1 MKRNSKKKSN
11 EADDMTPRQMKARF
25 DAIVLLLS
33 SLKFSEGNEEF
44 DRGRVAKLLHRAGYT
59 PTEIA
64 HLFGKKKATDVSKYL
79 Y

>member
-1 MKRNSKKKSN
+1 MKPKTRVI
-11 EADDMTPRQMKARF
+11 EPDELTPRQLRSRL
-25 DAIVLLLS
+25 DAIVLLLAA
-33 SLKFSEGNEEF
+33 LKYSEGNADF

-64 HLFGKKKATDVSKYL
+64 HLFGKQKATDVSKYL

>member
-1 MKRNSKKKSN
+1 MNRSAKKAVESD
-11 EADDMTPRQMKARF
+11 AITPRQIRARL

-33 SLKFSEGNEEF
+33 ALKYSEGPGDF

-64 HLFGKKKATDVSKYL
+64 RLFGKTKATDVSKYL

>member
-1 MKRNSKKKSN
+1 MKPKPKVV
-11 EADDMTPRQMKARF
+11 ETDELTPRQLRSRL
-25 DAIVLLLS
+25 DAIVLLLAAI
-33 SLKFSEGNEEF
+33 KYAEGKGDF

-64 HLFGKKKATDVSKYL
+64 HLFGKKKATDVSQYL

>member
-1 MKRNSKKKSN
+1 MNWNAKKVVESD
-11 EADDMTPRQMKARF
+11 EITPRQIRARL

-33 SLKFSEGNEEF
+33 ALKYSEGTADF

-64 HLFGKKKATDVSKYL
+64 RLFGKKKATDVSKYL